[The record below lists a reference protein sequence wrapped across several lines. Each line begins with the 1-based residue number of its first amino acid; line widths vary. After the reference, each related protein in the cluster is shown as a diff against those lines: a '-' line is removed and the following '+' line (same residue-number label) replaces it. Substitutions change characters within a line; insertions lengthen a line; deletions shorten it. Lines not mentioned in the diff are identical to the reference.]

1 MKASGYDAAEIA
13 EAVASQKQ
21 ELTVAPPPP
30 DNPITLETPDY
41 NTPWAPS
48 DDDTNDPLVASLT
61 EEDKLMLLMKWG
73 KSYRP
78 AEWV

>member
-30 DNPITLETPDY
+30 DNPITLQTPDY
-41 NTPWAPS
+41 NTPWAP
-48 DDDTNDPLVASLT
+48 DDDANDPLVASLT

-78 AEWV
+78 SEWV